1 MKKIFAT
8 IIILAAVVLTAC
20 GGGSV
25 NVSQSTYENGSRA
38 LEIMEKYNKAEITG
52 EDAVTRLKGLE
63 TALEQEQTELQDNP
77 TQSLTNL
84 RASTAIFMFISAIE
98 NPNVSTTTTYDQEKE
113 LRDAIS

>member
-1 MKKIFAT
+1 MKKIIAA
-8 IIILAAVVLTAC
+8 IIIAATVVLTAC

-63 TALEQEQTELQDNP
+63 SALESEQADLQDKP
-77 TQSLTNL
+77 TQGLSNL
-84 RASTAIFMFISAIE
+84 RASTAIFLFIAAIE
-98 NPNVSTTTTYDQEKE
+98 HPNIASSTTYDQEKE